1 VFYFA
6 VICLRM
12 ASCVKCARYSLV
24 VITFF
29 FLLLGAAII
38 AAGIVGY
45 VKSSDVESQATIL
58 KAFNIPVLSLV
69 IAACGVLIVGTSF
82 CGFCGAVRK
91 ELRRCVQV
99 YSVVLILIC
108 LTQIAI
114 GIYLSTV
121 SVTSLQSKWEENS
134 VSGQN
139 ARIAFQDA
147 LNCCGF
153 IKNDDSINLPPT
165 GTPCPRSN
173 PPSCSDAANTYIKD
187 QVIPISIAAIVIG
200 GIEIAAIIL
209 SFVILYREDLEAK
222 KGGINSSAPRSTQ
235 FTGV

>member
-1 VFYFA
+1 
-6 VICLRM
+6 M

-24 VITFF
+24 CITFC

-58 KAFNIPVLSLV
+58 KVFNIPVLSLV
-69 IAACGVLIVGTSF
+69 IAACGVLIVATSF
-82 CGFCGAVRK
+82 CGFCGSVRK

-99 YSVVLILIC
+99 YTVVLILIC
-108 LTQIAI
+108 LTQIAV
-114 GIYLSTV
+114 GIYFST
-121 SVTSLQSKWEENS
+121 LS
-134 VSGQN
+134 VSSLDSEWDGDSIPSQN

-147 LNCCGF
+147 LDCCGWHTV
-153 IKNDDSINLPPT
+153 NDSITIPPS
-165 GTPCPRSN
+165 GTPCDHTN
-173 PPSCSDAANTYIKD
+173 PEPCSQAATDYIKK
-187 QVIPISIAAIVIG
+187 QVIPISVVAIVIG

-209 SFVILYREDLEAK
+209 SFVILYREDQEAK
-222 KGGINSSAPRSTQ
+222 KGAAPMNSGPQANQ